1 MHWVFLG
8 GTALRFLY
16 SIPRYS
22 EDLDFSTI
30 EPGEKVEFRSAIQR
44 IQATLTAEGYSHSIK
59 VNDQKTVSSAFIRF
73 SGLLYELRLSP
84 HQSKTLS
91 IKIEV
96 DTNPPAGATTDTTL
110 VRRHVTLNLHHHD
123 KASLLAGKF
132 HTLLCRSWMKGRDL
146 YDIIWYLADRSWPGP
161 NLLLLNAALQQTGWS
176 GPDITPDNWRGI
188 LKERLLSVDWESARA
203 DVLPFLEREQD
214 IDLLTL
220 NNVSGL
226 LED

>member
-1 MHWVFLG
+1 
-8 GTALRFLY
+8 
-16 SIPRYS
+16 
-22 EDLDFSTI
+22 
-30 EPGEKVEFRSAIQR
+30 
-44 IQATLTAEGYSHSIK
+44 
-59 VNDQKTVSSAFIRF
+59 
-73 SGLLYELRLSP
+73 
-84 HQSKTLS
+84 
-91 IKIEV
+91 
-96 DTNPPAGATTDTTL
+96 
-110 VRRHVTLNLHHHD
+110 
-123 KASLLAGKF
+123 
-132 HTLLCRSWMKGRDL
+132 MKGRDL